1 MSCGQ
6 GIYIRM
12 IPCAL
17 HLPMAWIGPDAAM
30 PAPGSVRERLRCQA
44 APAWAAA
51 GVPLSQP
58 GTAVRVGRFEAPA
71 WTCPVRVAENLNGPP
86 PAQSNGGC

>member
-6 GIYIRM
+6 GIYTRM

-17 HLPMAWIGPDAAM
+17 DLPLAWISPDAVV
-30 PAPGSVRERLRCQA
+30 PAPGSVRERLLCQA

-51 GVPLSQP
+51 GLPLGLP
-58 GTAVRVGRFEAPA
+58 RTALRVGRFEAPA
-71 WTCPVRVAENLNGPP
+71 WTCAVRVAENLNGPAS
-86 PAQSNGGC
+86 AQSNGGC

>member
-6 GIYIRM
+6 GIYTRM

-17 HLPMAWIGPDAAM
+17 DLPIAWIGPEAPA
-30 PAPGSVRERLRCQA
+30 PAPGSVRERLLCHA

-51 GVPLSQP
+51 GVALALPRI
-58 GTAVRVGRFEAPA
+58 AVRVGRFEAPA
-71 WTCPVRVAENLNGPP
+71 WTCAVRVAENMNAPA
-86 PAQSNGGC
+86 PAQSNGGR